1 MPDGKDL
8 YWTLMARGWDRRSD
22 RELVELCNRGS
33 RDEAVQ
39 AFETLYR
46 RHRDYVTR
54 VSLRF
59 GADREGAVDVLQETF
74 LYLLKKFPPEGEGLV
89 LTAQLRSLLYPVAKH
104 LTLSSLRQRTRIDD
118 SEEFDPD
125 RLPAPGGTDPAER
138 DPARLSAAL
147 ARLSVERREVV
158 LLRFVDDMSLQDIA
172 DTLSIPLG
180 TVKSR
185 LHLAIR
191 ELRESPEI
199 KDFGKP

>member
-1 MPDGKDL
+1 
-8 YWTLMARGWDRRSD
+8 MAKPLDRRSD
-22 RELVELCNRGS
+22 RDLVELCNRGS

-46 RHRDYVTR
+46 RHRDYVTG
-54 VSLRF
+54 VAQRF
-59 GADREGAVDVLQETF
+59 GADRQAAVDVLQETF
-74 LYLLKKFPPEGEGLV
+74 IYLLKKFPPAGEGLV
-89 LTAQLRSLLYPVAKH
+89 LTAQLWSLLYPVAKN
-104 LTLSSLRQRTRIDD
+104 LSLSSLRQRARIDD

-125 RLPAPGGTDPAER
+125 RLPAPGAPDPAER
-138 DPARLSAAL
+138 DPARLSAAV
-147 ARLSVERREVV
+147 ARLSAERREVL

-185 LHLAIR
+185 LHLAVR

-199 KDFGKP
+199 EDFGKP

>member
-1 MPDGKDL
+1 
-8 YWTLMARGWDRRSD
+8 MAHALDRRSD
-22 RELVELCNRGS
+22 RELVELCNRGD

-54 VSLRF
+54 VALRF
-59 GADREGAVDVLQETF
+59 GADRDAAVDVLQETF
-74 LYLLKKFPPEGEGLV
+74 LYLLKKFPPTGEGLV
-89 LTAQLRSLLYPVAKH
+89 LTAQLRSLLYPVAKN
-104 LTLSSLRQRTRIDD
+104 LTLSSLRQRARLDD

-125 RLPAPGGTDPAER
+125 RLPAPSGADPAER
-138 DPARLSAAL
+138 DRARLSAAMG
-147 ARLSVERREVV
+147 RLPAERREVL

-185 LHLAIR
+185 LHLAVR
-191 ELRESPEI
+191 ELRDSPEI
-199 KDFGKP
+199 KDFGEP

>member
-1 MPDGKDL
+1 
-8 YWTLMARGWDRRSD
+8 MARGWDRRSD
-22 RELVELCNRGS
+22 RELVELCNRGD

-59 GADREGAVDVLQETF
+59 GADREAAVDVLQETF
-74 LYLLKKFPPEGEGLV
+74 LYLLKKFPPAGEGLV
-89 LTAQLRSLLYPVAKH
+89 LTAQLRSLLYPVAKN
-104 LTLSSLRQRTRIDD
+104 LTLNSLRQRGRIDG

-125 RLPAPGGTDPAER
+125 RLPAPAVDDPAER
-138 DPARLSAAL
+138 DPARLSAAV
-147 ARLSVERREVV
+147 ARLPAERREVL

-185 LHLAIR
+185 LHTAVR

>member
-1 MPDGKDL
+1 
-8 YWTLMARGWDRRSD
+8 MAQPLDRRSD

-33 RDEAVQ
+33 RDDAVA
-39 AFETLYR
+39 AFESLYR

-59 GADREGAVDVLQETF
+59 GADRDAAVDVLQETF
-74 LYLLKKFPPEGEGLV
+74 LYLLKKFPPSGEGLV
-89 LTAQLRSLLYPVAKH
+89 LTAQLRSLLYPVAKN
-104 LTLSSLRQRTRIDD
+104 LTLSLLRRSARLDD

-125 RLPAPGGTDPAER
+125 RLPAPAAADPAER
-138 DPARLSAAL
+138 DPARLSSAV
-147 ARLSVERREVV
+147 ARLSPQRREVL

-185 LHLAIR
+185 LHLAVR
-191 ELRESPEI
+191 ELRDSPEI

>member
-1 MPDGKDL
+1 
-8 YWTLMARGWDRRSD
+8 MAGGWDRRSD
-22 RELVELCNRGS
+22 RELVELCNVGD

-59 GADREGAVDVLQETF
+59 GADREAAVDVLQETF
-74 LYLLKKFPPEGEGLV
+74 LYLLKKFPPAGEGLV

-104 LTLSSLRQRTRIDD
+104 LTLSSLRQRERIDD

-125 RLPAPGGTDPAER
+125 RLPAPDVADPVER
-138 DPARLSAAL
+138 DPARLSSAV
-147 ARLSVERREVV
+147 ARLSPERREVL

-191 ELRESPEI
+191 ELRESPEV
-199 KDFGKP
+199 KDFGKT

>member
-1 MPDGKDL
+1 
-8 YWTLMARGWDRRSD
+8 MAQPLDRRSD

-33 RDEAVQ
+33 RDDAVA
-39 AFETLYR
+39 AFESLYR

-59 GADREGAVDVLQETF
+59 GADREAAVDVLQETF
-74 LYLLKKFPPEGEGLV
+74 LYLLKKFPPSGEGLV
-89 LTAQLRSLLYPVAKH
+89 LTAQLRSLLYPVAKN
-104 LTLSSLRQRTRIDD
+104 LTLSLLRRSARLDD

-125 RLPAPGGTDPAER
+125 RLPAPAAADPAER
-138 DPARLSAAL
+138 DPARLSSAV
-147 ARLSVERREVV
+147 ARLSPQRREVL

-185 LHLAIR
+185 LHLAVR
-191 ELRESPEI
+191 ELRDSPEI

>member
-1 MPDGKDL
+1 
-8 YWTLMARGWDRRSD
+8 MAHGWDRRSD
-22 RELVELCNRGS
+22 RELVELCNHGS

-59 GADREGAVDVLQETF
+59 GADREAAVDVLQETF
-74 LYLLKKFPPEGEGLV
+74 LYLLRKFPPAGDGLV
-89 LTAQLRSLLYPVAKH
+89 LTAQLRSLLYPVAKN
-104 LTLSSLRQRTRIDD
+104 LTLSSLRQRARIDD

-125 RLPAPGGTDPAER
+125 RLPAPLAPDPAER
-138 DPARLSAAL
+138 DPARLSAAV
-147 ARLSVERREVV
+147 ARLSAERREVL

-185 LHLAIR
+185 LHLAVR

-199 KDFGKP
+199 KDFGKG

>member
-1 MPDGKDL
+1 
-8 YWTLMARGWDRRSD
+8 MAKPLDRRSD
-22 RELVELCNRGS
+22 RDLVELCNRGS

-54 VSLRF
+54 VAQRF
-59 GADREGAVDVLQETF
+59 GADRQAAVDVLQETF
-74 LYLLKKFPPEGEGLV
+74 IYLLKKFPPAGEGLV
-89 LTAQLRSLLYPVAKH
+89 LTAQLRSLLYPVAKN
-104 LTLSSLRQRTRIDD
+104 LSLSSLRQRARIDD

-125 RLPAPGGTDPAER
+125 RLPAPGAPDPAER
-138 DPARLSAAL
+138 DPARLSAAV
-147 ARLSVERREVV
+147 ARLSAERREVL

-185 LHLAIR
+185 LHLAVR

-199 KDFGKP
+199 EDFGKP

>member
-1 MPDGKDL
+1 
-8 YWTLMARGWDRRSD
+8 MAQPLDRRSD
-22 RELVELCNRGS
+22 RELVELCNRGD

-39 AFETLYR
+39 GFETLYR

-54 VSLRF
+54 VALRF
-59 GADREGAVDVLQETF
+59 GADRDAAVDVLQETF
-74 LYLLKKFPPEGEGLV
+74 LYLLKKFPPTGEGLV
-89 LTAQLRSLLYPVAKH
+89 LTAQLRSLLYPVAKN
-104 LTLSSLRQRTRIDD
+104 LTLSSLRQHARLDD

-138 DPARLSAAL
+138 DAARLSSAL
-147 ARLSVERREVV
+147 ARLSAERREVL

-185 LHLAIR
+185 LHLAVR

>member
-1 MPDGKDL
+1 
-8 YWTLMARGWDRRSD
+8 MARGWDRRSD

-54 VSLRF
+54 VSRRF

-118 SEEFDPD
+118 SDEFDPD

-185 LHLAIR
+185 LHLAVR

>member
-1 MPDGKDL
+1 
-8 YWTLMARGWDRRSD
+8 MAQPLDRRSD
-22 RELVELCNRGS
+22 RELVELCNRGD

-39 AFETLYR
+39 GFETLYR

-54 VSLRF
+54 VALRF
-59 GADREGAVDVLQETF
+59 GADRDAAVDVLQETF
-74 LYLLKKFPPEGEGLV
+74 LYLLKKFPPTGEGLV
-89 LTAQLRSLLYPVAKH
+89 LTAQLRSLLYPVAKN
-104 LTLSSLRQRTRIDD
+104 LTLSSLRQRARLDD

-138 DPARLSAAL
+138 DAARLSSAL
-147 ARLSVERREVV
+147 ARLSAERREVL

-185 LHLAIR
+185 LHLAVR

>member
-1 MPDGKDL
+1 
-8 YWTLMARGWDRRSD
+8 MAGSFDRRGD

-33 RDEAVQ
+33 RDGAVQ
-39 AFETLYR
+39 AFESLYR

-54 VSLRF
+54 VALRF
-59 GADREGAVDVLQETF
+59 GADREAAVDVLQETF
-74 LYLLKKFPPEGEGLV
+74 LYLLKKFPPSGEGLV
-89 LTAQLRSLLYPVAKH
+89 LTAQLRSLLYPVAKN
-104 LTLSSLRQRTRIDD
+104 LTLSSLRQRARLDD

-125 RLPAPGGTDPAER
+125 RLPAPSAADPAER
-138 DPARLSAAL
+138 DPARLSSAL
-147 ARLSVERREVV
+147 ARLSPERREVV

-185 LHLAIR
+185 LHLAVR
-191 ELRESPEI
+191 ELRDSPEI

>member
-1 MPDGKDL
+1 
-8 YWTLMARGWDRRSD
+8 MAQRLDRRSD
-22 RELVELCNRGS
+22 GELVELCNVGG
-33 RDEAVQ
+33 RDEAVR

-54 VSLRF
+54 VALRF
-59 GADREGAVDVLQETF
+59 GADREAAVDVLQETF
-74 LYLLKKFPPEGEGLV
+74 LYLLKKFPPTGEGLV
-89 LTAQLRSLLYPVAKH
+89 LTAQLRSLLYPVAKN
-104 LTLSSLRQRTRIDD
+104 LTLSSLRPRARLDD

-125 RLPAPGGTDPAER
+125 RLQAPGGTDPAER
-138 DPARLSAAL
+138 DPARLSSAL
-147 ARLSVERREVV
+147 ARLSAERREVL

-185 LHLAIR
+185 LHLAVR

>member
-1 MPDGKDL
+1 
-8 YWTLMARGWDRRSD
+8 MAQPLDRRSD
-22 RELVELCNRGS
+22 RELVELCNRGD

-39 AFETLYR
+39 GFETLYR

-54 VSLRF
+54 VALRF
-59 GADREGAVDVLQETF
+59 GADQDAAVDVLQETF
-74 LYLLKKFPPEGEGLV
+74 LYLLKKFPPTGEGLV
-89 LTAQLRSLLYPVAKH
+89 LTAQLRSLLYPVAKN
-104 LTLSSLRQRTRIDD
+104 LTLSSLRRRARLDD

-138 DPARLSAAL
+138 DAAPLSSAL
-147 ARLSVERREVV
+147 ARLSAERREVL

-185 LHLAIR
+185 LHLAVR

>member
-1 MPDGKDL
+1 
-8 YWTLMARGWDRRSD
+8 MARGWDRRSD

-54 VSLRF
+54 VSRRF

-158 LLRFVDDMSLQDIA
+158 LLRFVDDLSLQDIA

-185 LHLAIR
+185 LHLAVR

>member
-1 MPDGKDL
+1 
-8 YWTLMARGWDRRSD
+8 MARGWDRRSD
-22 RELVELCNRGS
+22 RELVELCNRGD

-59 GADREGAVDVLQETF
+59 GADREAAVDVLQETF
-74 LYLLKKFPPEGEGLV
+74 LYLLKKFPPVGDGLV
-89 LTAQLRSLLYPVAKH
+89 LTAQLRSLLYPVAKN
-104 LTLSSLRQRTRIDD
+104 LTLNSLRQRARIDS

-125 RLPAPGGTDPAER
+125 RLPAPAVDDPAER
-138 DPARLSAAL
+138 DPARLSAAV
-147 ARLSVERREVV
+147 ARLSAERREVL
-158 LLRFVDDMSLQDIA
+158 LLRFVDDMALQDIA

-185 LHLAIR
+185 LHTAVR

-199 KDFGKP
+199 RDFGKP